1 MIYIIVFVLILLG
14 IIPIAYLFCYIND
27 DDKQINLNEYHIYHI
42 PSSQLLQS
50 LAKTHGTNTETER
63 LAEYILLCAARD
75 SGGHCYPN
83 QLKQSKEDI
92 NKALSLLGVYG
103 EINENSK
110 GPYPIFT
117 INELGRELA
126 ANMTLE

>member
-1 MIYIIVFVLILLG
+1 MLHIIEFVPILLNA
-14 IIPIAYLFCYIND
+14 ILIAYLFISLLHSRNIAERI
-27 DDKQINLNEYHIYHI
+27 KESNEI
-42 PSSQLLQS
+42 
-50 LAKTHGTNTETER
+50 KVRTNGPAQPPNSGMTDTER

-83 QLKQSKEDI
+83 QLKQSRDDI

-103 EINENSK
+103 TINENSK

>member
-1 MIYIIVFVLILLG
+1 MIYIIAFVLISLYT
-14 IIPIAYLFCYIND
+14 IAIAYLFCYINND
-27 DDKQINLNEYHIYHI
+27 EQIKLDEGRI
-42 PSSQLLQS
+42 PSQLLQN
-50 LAKTHGTNTETER
+50 LAKTHGTNIDTER

-83 QLKQSKEDI
+83 QLKQSRDDI

-103 EINENSK
+103 KINKNSK

>member
-1 MIYIIVFVLILLG
+1 MLHIIEFVPILLNA
-14 IIPIAYLFCYIND
+14 ILIAYLFISLLLSRNIAERIKESNEIKVRINGPAQQPNSGVTD
-27 DDKQINLNEYHIYHI
+27 
-42 PSSQLLQS
+42 
-50 LAKTHGTNTETER
+50 TER

-83 QLKQSKEDI
+83 QLKQSRDDI

-103 EINENSK
+103 TINENSK

>member
-1 MIYIIVFVLILLG
+1 MIYIIVFVLILLYA
-14 IIPIAYLFCYIND
+14 ISIAYLFCYIND
-27 DDKQINLNEYHIYHI
+27 GYEQIKLDEDHT
-42 PSSQLLQS
+42 PSQLLQN
-50 LAKTHGTNTETER
+50 LAKTHGTNIETER

-83 QLKQSKEDI
+83 QLKQSRDDI

>member
-1 MIYIIVFVLILLG
+1 MIYIIEFLSILLNA
-14 IIPIAYLFCYIND
+14 ILIAYLFISLLLSRNIAERI
-27 DDKQINLNEYHIYHI
+27 KESNEI
-42 PSSQLLQS
+42 
-50 LAKTHGTNTETER
+50 KVRTNGPAQPPNSGVTDTER
-63 LAEYILLCAARD
+63 LAKYILLCAARD

-83 QLKQSKEDI
+83 QLKQSRDDI

-103 EINENSK
+103 KINKNSK

>member
-1 MIYIIVFVLILLG
+1 MIYIIAFVLISLYT
-14 IIPIAYLFCYIND
+14 IAIAYLFCYINND
-27 DDKQINLNEYHIYHI
+27 EQIKLYEVRI
-42 PSSQLLQS
+42 PSQLLQN
-50 LAKTHGTNTETER
+50 LAKTHGTNIDTER

-83 QLKQSKEDI
+83 QLKQSRDDI

-103 EINENSK
+103 KINKNSK

>member
-1 MIYIIVFVLILLG
+1 MIYIIVFVLISLYT
-14 IIPIAYLFCYIND
+14 IAIAYLFCYINND
-27 DDKQINLNEYHIYHI
+27 EQIKLDEDRI
-42 PSSQLLQS
+42 PSQLLQN
-50 LAKTHGTNTETER
+50 LAKMHGTNIETER

-83 QLKQSKEDI
+83 QLKHSRDDI

-103 EINENSK
+103 KINENSK
-110 GPYPIFT
+110 GPCPIFT
-117 INELGRELA
+117 INEHGRELA